1 MLKPQ
6 LRALLTLL
14 LVLIH
19 MIMAEH
25 CLARSEHEIKAA
37 YVYHFIK
44 FIQWPSGFEHRTLNI
59 CTLDDAPLTRRL
71 EPLAGQHLNNQLISV
86 TALSSHDKDIQ
97 QTITNCSVT
106 YIGRLNTDRLIHIL
120 PWLNKQSSL
129 TISDIEG
136 FTDQGGMIELVKH
149 GDLIR
154 FNINLKQA
162 KEANLFI
169 SSKLLELA
177 HSVTR

>member
-1 MLKPQ
+1 MLKPHF
-6 LRALLTLL
+6 RALHTLL

-19 MIMAEH
+19 MIMAEP
-25 CLARSEHEIKAA
+25 CFARSEQEIKAA

-44 FIQWPSGFEHRTLNI
+44 FVQWPSGYQQPSLNI
-59 CTLDDAPLTRRL
+59 CTLDDTPIVRRL
-71 EPLAGQHLNNQLISV
+71 EPLAGQRLNNQTIRV
-86 TALSSHDKDIQ
+86 TPLSSHDKDIQ
-97 QTITNCSVT
+97 KTIANCTVT
-106 YIGRLNTDRLIHIL
+106 YIGRLNADRLTSIL
-120 PWLNKQSSL
+120 PWLAKQTTL

-136 FTDQGGMIELVKH
+136 FADKGGMIEFVKL

-154 FNINLKQA
+154 FDINLKQA

-177 HSVTR
+177 HSVKR